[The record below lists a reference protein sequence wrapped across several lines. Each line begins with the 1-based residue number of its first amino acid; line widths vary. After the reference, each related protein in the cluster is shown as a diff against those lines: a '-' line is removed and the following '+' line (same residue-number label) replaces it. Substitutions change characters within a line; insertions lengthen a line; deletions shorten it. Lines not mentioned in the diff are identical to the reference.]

1 MKNDVNMERSKNEYR
16 KIKMKEKGVNWKRLK
31 SVVLKHPNESRLK
44 YDEWIIIDIRGFKSS
59 NGLSVVRKDKKSS
72 LEELLNKE
80 GKEDNSI
87 TPVIGL
93 DCEMVEVVGG
103 ESALARISI
112 VNYYGSVLVNIGI

>member
-59 NGLSVVRKDKKSS
+59 NGLSDVRKNKKSS

>member
-59 NGLSVVRKDKKSS
+59 NGLSDVRKDKKSS

>member
-1 MKNDVNMERSKNEYR
+1 MKNDVNMGRSKNEYR
-16 KIKMKEKGVNWKRLK
+16 KIKMKENGVNWKRLK

-44 YDEWIIIDIRGFKSS
+44 YDEWILIDIRGFKSS
-59 NGLSVVRKDKKSS
+59 NGLSVVRKKSS

-112 VNYYGSVLVNIGI
+112 VNYYGSVLMNTDI

>member
-59 NGLSVVRKDKKSS
+59 NGLSDVRKNKKSS

-112 VNYYGSVLVNIGI
+112 VNYYGSVLVNIRI